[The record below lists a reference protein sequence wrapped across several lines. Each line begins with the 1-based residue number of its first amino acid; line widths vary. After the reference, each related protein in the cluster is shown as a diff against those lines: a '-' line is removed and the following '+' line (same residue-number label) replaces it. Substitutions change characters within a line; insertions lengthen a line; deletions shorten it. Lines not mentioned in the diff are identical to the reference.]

1 MPCTQWGQT
10 NQNLRVWKCIEEP
23 CKEKGGSCP
32 PNTPNSWTKIT
43 SIFKGKVRK
52 GMFGW
57 YIVHSLIHLV
67 FDSCSVLVPT
77 WWELIELQP
86 HLNDFYLLLIFHTLK
101 ISEGLEKYHLRGRH
115 PPVANEPRQDNM
127 GTQDVEE
134 EMAQWHLEVGK
145 QKYGKVSTPSPPWHI
160 SSSLYLTN
168 PGCNYLGINTSP
180 GRWPD
185 IRRHPWRP
193 PHLASKPPAWP
204 KTNHWWSWFLLAEG
218 AAK

>member
-1 MPCTQWGQT
+1 MWGQT

-86 HLNDFYLLLIFHTLK
+86 HLNDFYLSLIFHTLK
-101 ISEGLEKYHLRGRH
+101 ISKGLDILLWQMKQDRTIWGHRMLRRRWLSGIWAAAGSGKTEIWESFH
-115 PPVANEPRQDNM
+115 PFPTM
-127 GTQDVEE
+127 T
-134 EMAQWHLEVGK
+134 H
-145 QKYGKVSTPSPPWHI
+145 
-160 SSSLYLTN
+160 
-168 PGCNYLGINTSP
+168 
-180 GRWPD
+180 
-185 IRRHPWRP
+185 
-193 PHLASKPPAWP
+193 
-204 KTNHWWSWFLLAEG
+204 FLLFIPNQSRL
-218 AAK
+218 